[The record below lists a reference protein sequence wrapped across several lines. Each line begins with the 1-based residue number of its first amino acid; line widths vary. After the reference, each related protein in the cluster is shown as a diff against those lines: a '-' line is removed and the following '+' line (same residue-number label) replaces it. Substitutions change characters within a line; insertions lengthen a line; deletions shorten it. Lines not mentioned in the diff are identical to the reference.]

1 MYGKYSK
8 AIRLYIK
15 KFNKNMK
22 GLFGKGKL
30 TDNFIDILQNYYGIA
45 NCSIVADIEN
55 NQS

>member
-1 MYGKYSK
+1 MYRKYSK
-8 AIRLYIK
+8 ASRLYIK

-55 NQS
+55 MQS